1 MKILKLF
8 AACTAAVALMTGIAS
23 CGSKNSGENTDG
35 EKTELS
41 TEQQRKMEV
50 LEKEVE
56 NVNKQLPME
65 QGNGLKL
72 TKMEI
77 KDGYMVS
84 YATYPQDADLEVSDS
99 PETRQAIV
107 ESAGESAI
115 SRLKALNLG
124 LKYVYTEEGTDSTTT
139 ITVSPE
145 EM

>member
-1 MKILKLF
+1 
-8 AACTAAVALMTGIAS
+8 
-23 CGSKNSGENTDG
+23 
-35 EKTELS
+35 
-41 TEQQRKMEV
+41 MEA